1 MKKKVIQKNNYKK
14 GITLFVAVLVA
25 SVATLFSFA
34 ISDIALREVLLAQT
48 GKDSQEA
55 FFAAN
60 SGIECALFWDL
71 KKGIFTPD
79 TEGPIICNENT
90 GTSVDMDR
98 GLNGEDEV
106 WSLSENSNVEFAFF
120 DGDGEKREPCF
131 VIDSVIKEVDKEGG
145 ETVSILTEII
155 VKGYNTCDTESP
167 RRLERAIRIEY

>member
-1 MKKKVIQKNNYKK
+1 MKKTVIQKNNYKK

-34 ISDIALREVLLAQT
+34 ISDIALREVFLAQT

-79 TEGPIICNENT
+79 TGGPVTCNENT
-90 GTSVDMDR
+90 RNTQVDD
-98 GLNGEDEV
+98 NGDT
-106 WSLSENSNVEFAFF
+106 WDLSFPLAFPLFGGSNP
-120 DGDGEKREPCF
+120 DDPCF
-131 VIDSVIKEVDKEGG
+131 IID
-145 ETVSILTEII
+145 TVSKAIEEEDGQVVSIVTEII

-167 RRLERAIRIEY
+167 RRLERALRIEY